1 MILQRAQEIL
11 NKESEAIKQVATH
24 LDHTF
29 TRAVD
34 LILSCKGKVVTTGI
48 GKSGLIAKKIAST
61 FSSTGTPSFFLH
73 PAEALHG
80 DLGMV
85 ENIDILLAISNSGEA
100 LEVVRIASS
109 LKRIGVKIIAITR
122 DPHSSLAQMGDIFLQ
137 VNVQEACSFGFI
149 PTSSTTATLALGDAL
164 AIIVLEKR
172 GFTQEDFASL
182 HPGGALGKRLLLKVE
197 ELMHVGDRLPIVST
211 ETSMKD
217 TIYEISSKRLGV
229 TCVCDME
236 GKIVGII
243 TDGDLRRAIERD
255 GNLLTKTAK
264 DIMTLN
270 PKRIRK
276 DALASEA
283 VQKMEEFS
291 ITSLLVIEAS
301 EPQFPIGIV
310 HIHDLLKAGAH

>member
-1 MILQRAQEIL
+1 MILSRAKEIL
-11 NKESEAIKQVATH
+11 IKESEAIREVADQ

-29 TRAVD
+29 NRAVD
-34 LILSCKGKVVTTGI
+34 LILNGKGKVVTTGI
-48 GKSGLIAKKIAST
+48 GKSGLIAQKIAST

-85 ENIDILLAISNSGEA
+85 ENEDILLAISNSGEA
-100 LEVVRIASS
+100 PEVVRIASS
-109 LKRIGVKIIAITR
+109 LKRVGVKTIIITAK
-122 DPHSSLAQMGDIFLQ
+122 PESSLGQLGNIILKVD
-137 VNVQEACSFGFI
+137 VPEACTFGFI

-164 AIIVLEKR
+164 AITVLEKR
-172 GFTQEDFASL
+172 GFTPEDFAML

-197 ELMHVGDRLPIVST
+197 DLMHVGDQLPIVGT
-211 ETSMKD
+211 DTPMKD

-229 TCVCDME
+229 TCVCDIDGNM
-236 GKIVGII
+236 VGVI
-243 TDGDLRRAIERD
+243 TDGDLRRAIEKD
-255 GNLLTKTAK
+255 GSLLTKTAK
-264 DIMTLN
+264 DIMTHN

-283 VQKMEEFS
+283 IQKMEQYA
-291 ITSLLVIEAS
+291 ITSLFVVEAD
-301 EPQFPIGIV
+301 EPQIPVGIV

>member
-164 AIIVLEKR
+164 AVIVLEKR

-283 VQKMEEFS
+283 IQKMEEFS

>member
-1 MILQRAQEIL
+1 MILQRAKEIL
-11 NKESEAIKQVATH
+11 MKESDAIRQVADG

-29 TRAVD
+29 SRAVD
-34 LILSCKGKVVTTGI
+34 LIMNGKGKLVTTGI
-48 GKSGLIAKKIAST
+48 GKSGLIAQKIAST

-85 ENIDILLAISNSGEA
+85 EDEDILMAISNSGEA

-109 LKRIGVKIIAITR
+109 LKRIGVKIIAITS
-122 DPHSSLAQMGDIFLQ
+122 DPHSSLAQLGDIFLR
-137 VNVQEACSFGFI
+137 VHVPEACGFGFI

-172 GFTQEDFASL
+172 GFTQKDFASL

-211 ETSMKD
+211 NTPMKD

-229 TCVCDME
+229 TCVCDAE
-236 GKIVGII
+236 GKIVGVI

-255 GNLLTKTAK
+255 GNLLSKTAQ
-264 DIMTLN
+264 DIMTQN
-270 PKRIRK
+270 PKRIRR

-283 VQKMEEFS
+283 IQKMEEFS
-291 ITSLLVIEAS
+291 ITSLLVVEAS
-301 EPQFPIGIV
+301 EPEIPIGIV